1 MLKLLIV
8 LQAVTQL
15 KFFNNTDESQKSLNF
30 FLFIFIKNVNTDKK
44 RIIFFKRRI
53 PDTGL
58 LDFV

>member
-8 LQAVTQL
+8 IQAVTQL

-44 RIIFFKRRI
+44 SIIFFKRRI